1 MKGACALSGGIFWHL
16 IPVQNGQLD
25 DVWSSYIQRLL
36 PDAVY
41 IPTSFVDL
49 KSQLQKLTTGYVSEV
64 DYGEPVTWG
73 GSPSLHSLMAERNPD
88 ASPVA
93 CGPSNLVDVERSSE
107 PSPISEL
114 QRIARFGIVPELPI
128 GSPRFIGVRQ
138 QLWDLVHNRAAGAR
152 SKTG

>member
-1 MKGACALSGGIFWHL
+1 MLVGQDHQSSGTHSVQRVIRFSRAAFLLRSSEDFRRVVKGACALSGGIFWHL

-73 GSPSLHSLMAERNPD
+73 PAPHCTAYWLSAIQT
-88 ASPVA
+88 A
-93 CGPSNLVDVERSSE
+93 
-107 PSPISEL
+107 
-114 QRIARFGIVPELPI
+114 AR
-128 GSPRFIGVRQ
+128 
-138 QLWDLVHNRAAGAR
+138 
-152 SKTG
+152 